1 MKKTLNNKKKN
12 EDDHIA
18 FILKS
23 SYVYIQ
29 VAHLCLV
36 LTIAL
41 VLGRND

>member
-1 MKKTLNNKKKN
+1 MKKTPNNNNKN

-29 VAHLCLV
+29 VAHLCLA
-36 LTIAL
+36 LAIAL
-41 VLGRND
+41 VWGRND